1 MEVSP
6 EEVMGVLRRTN
17 RIQPDDESEERKTL
31 ESTGMVYAKALGQV
45 KKNSFSVN

>member
-17 RIQPDDESEERKTL
+17 RIQPDDKSEERKTL

-45 KKNSFSVN
+45 KKILSL